1 MDIDA
6 AEADRLLGFYLGS
19 YLGPEGGDPV
29 AAGLLEKRENSWFLR
44 SPSSVAG
51 AHQALQSFFDRFRE
65 AGNVPADT
73 LESFLRA
80 SYYTARQ
87 TPPTLDAFRQLSGAW
102 SEPDW
107 FRVDVT
113 GSMVPAPRVTW
124 VRREAIQHALEQ
136 LDAPDEPILYPVGTQ
151 FVGEHI
157 EGERIVETTVMQKRA
172 DGYWDFWVY
181 GADGVLTDRVR
192 KEPRDLVV
200 PTRCTGCH
208 FGDRAFEPERS

>member
-1 MDIDA
+1 MLQRRMGRSWVSGRVVVLLLAGWLTGCAPGDAPSNEQAPSDAIRLDIDA

-124 VRREAIQHALEQ
+124 VRR
-136 LDAPDEPILYPVGTQ
+136 
-151 FVGEHI
+151 
-157 EGERIVETTVMQKRA
+157 
-172 DGYWDFWVY
+172 
-181 GADGVLTDRVR
+181 
-192 KEPRDLVV
+192 
-200 PTRCTGCH
+200 
-208 FGDRAFEPERS
+208 